1 MYRAV
6 VVIKNAYGTSELG
19 RHETKTCKTFGG
31 AARAAEK
38 LSSNVEHLYPWYQ
51 TVEYEIYENGAFLE
65 TI

>member
-1 MYRAV
+1 MYKAV
-6 VVIKNAYGTSELG
+6 VVIKNAYGTNELG

-51 TVEYEIYENGAFLE
+51 TVEYEIYENGALLE